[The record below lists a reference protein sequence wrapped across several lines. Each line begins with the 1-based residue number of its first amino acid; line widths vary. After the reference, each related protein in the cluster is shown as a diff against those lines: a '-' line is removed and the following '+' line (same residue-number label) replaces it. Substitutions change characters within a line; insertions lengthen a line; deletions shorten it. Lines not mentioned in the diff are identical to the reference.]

1 MRSGR
6 ETPVV
11 FPCTIEQG
19 CPLAGW
25 KTKFVRRKF
34 VRHPA
39 FALGLPESCF
49 LLSQLFLRLLELLL
63 RLLELLLR
71 LIELLLRL
79 IELLP
84 SLIQPLPSLI
94 RQAHVMISALE
105 HVFIDFAPLHE
116 RRAADVFK
124 GTFHHAMHAARKMGV
139 QLGIWKHV
147 HAAIRSVRTE
157 HFEAIYHVGD
167 SSYSWEGTKFCALA
181 YGTTFTLMHP

>member
-1 MRSGR
+1 MGSGR
-6 ETPVV
+6 EPPVV
-11 FPCTIEQG
+11 FPCTIEYG

-25 KTKFVRRKF
+25 KTKC

-39 FALGLPESCF
+39 FPAFLGLRESCF

-63 RLLELLLR
+63 RL
-71 LIELLLRL
+71 IELLPSL

-181 YGTTFTLMHP
+181 YGATFTLMHP